1 MEACGGPRSPPPA
14 APKSKI
20 LVFPPPGV
28 IQGQIDGISR
38 ALLGPGDYFGE
49 AALVSHF
56 PRMATLIA
64 VTDARVLRL
73 KSGALFAQPW
83 FVQTVEPCRQAITVL
98 PLVEHGLHPA

>member
-1 MEACGGPRSPPPA
+1 MSRS
-14 APKSKI
+14 
-20 LVFPPPGV
+20 FPFQPPGV

-83 FVQTVEPCRQAITVL
+83 FVEAVEPCRHAITVL
-98 PLVEHGLHPA
+98 QRVQHGLHPV